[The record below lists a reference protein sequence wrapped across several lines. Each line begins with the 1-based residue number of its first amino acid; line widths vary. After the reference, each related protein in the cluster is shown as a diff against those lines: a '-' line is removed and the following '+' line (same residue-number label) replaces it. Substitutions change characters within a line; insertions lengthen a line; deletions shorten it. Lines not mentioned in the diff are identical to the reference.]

1 MKVTRL
7 QVLRMDIR
15 ELESIVEAILFAS
28 GDPVK
33 LSSIAEALEIDKKT
47 AKSIMNNMIVK
58 FKDSGRGIMIRQIED
73 GYQLCSKPAYF
84 DYIRKV
90 IAPRQKQQLSQAAY
104 ETLSIVAY
112 NQPVTRAKIEDLRGV
127 NSDSAIARLLERN
140 LIAEAGRLDAPGRPI
155 LYKTTE
161 EFLRCFGLSSISE
174 LPEISLVNP
183 DEAVPAEE

>member
-1 MKVTRL
+1 
-7 QVLRMDIR
+7 
-15 ELESIVEAILFAS
+15 
-28 GDPVK
+28 
-33 LSSIAEALEIDKKT
+33 
-47 AKSIMNNMIVK
+47 
-58 FKDSGRGIMIRQIED
+58 MIRQIED